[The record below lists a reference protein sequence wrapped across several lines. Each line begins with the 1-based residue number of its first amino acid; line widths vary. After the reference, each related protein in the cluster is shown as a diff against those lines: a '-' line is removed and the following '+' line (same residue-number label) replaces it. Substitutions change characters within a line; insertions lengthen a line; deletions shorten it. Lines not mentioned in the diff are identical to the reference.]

1 MISGLACGQPK
12 TRNQTMK
19 VCPKCKSQKTL
30 AVNPITGESIGIIAL
45 TILECRDYAT
55 VYWFCDDCHE
65 MWTEITK
72 A

>member
-1 MISGLACGQPK
+1 
-12 TRNQTMK
+12 MK

-65 MWTEITK
+65 MWTETTK
-72 A
+72 P